1 MHHIINRDQQQS
13 QQHTTHGQNNKLQQS
28 QGIDSMGDVID
39 EDDEDDD
46 EEDNTMNIN
55 NNGNNMMMMN
65 MNTDIDD
72 NNNNSQ
78 IALEYQR
85 EMATAANAAAIIPDK
100 EGFIPVKKKGKKG
113 KK

>member
-1 MHHIINRDQQQS
+1 
-13 QQHTTHGQNNKLQQS
+13 
-28 QGIDSMGDVID
+28 
-39 EDDEDDD
+39 
-46 EEDNTMNIN
+46 
-55 NNGNNMMMMN
+55 MMN

-113 KK
+113 KKF